1 MDIGDDSNA
10 LILPAITKKKFKSK
24 LKPQITISKDKKTSK
39 SQQRKLRRLEEK
51 QKEQLLAESLKILEK
66 HKIRDGAHSFLLS
79 SEKIGQRETTKE
91 KRRRDMQFS
100 KAGLQVPESEKRSKR
115 KIIESCE
122 DEADASETSPSRVD
136 DKNVVLQPVVIEKT
150 STSLESSQ
158 GPNHQSRVDSSC
170 GAVPNGL
177 IKEITSS
184 DDSQVVKLDVSG
196 ALVSTSP
203 DNDLIPVVELDRLDE
218 SRADTDD
225 GTRCVGSDQPQ
236 GPTVPPTVIHVSRP
250 KEVVKSRKDLPI
262 IMMEQEIM
270 EAINNHKSVII
281 CGETGCGK
289 TTQIPQ
295 FLYEAGY
302 GSAKCSM
309 KSGIIGVTQ
318 PRRVAVLSTARRVAY
333 ELGVRLGKEV
343 GFQVRHD
350 KKIGE
355 NSSIKFMTDGIL
367 LRELQSDFLLRRY
380 SVIILDEA
388 HERSLN
394 TDILIGMLS
403 RIIEERQMTFE
414 DQQQKLQAGVE
425 IDPKFR
431 IYPLKLILMSA
442 TLRIEDFTSGNR
454 IFRGTPPVIE
464 IPTRQ
469 FPVTRHFAKKTELED
484 YIGEAY
490 KKVLKIHKRLPPGGI
505 LVFVTGQREVED
517 LCRKLRQASRQFK
530 KETVD
535 VNIQNT
541 SIETDMTKIDGHDI
555 TELDEAL
562 DGTSTNTP
570 QLTRFSRYDEYH
582 DDFDDHESYRSDIM
596 GTEIN
601 SEEESDDE
609 SDSDFEMDDEHHQ
622 TTSQVDDS
630 VADVSLDSL
639 QAAFEALAGKSVST
653 SESNAAGANTAV
665 LDNCPLKKCGTSN
678 EQFRGKTSNVGPLHV
693 LPLYA
698 MLPAAAQLRVFEEV
712 KEGERLVV
720 VATNVAET
728 SLTIPGIKYV
738 VDTGREKVKLYNT
751 SNGMESYEIQWI
763 SKASAAQRAGRAGRT
778 GPGHCYCLYSA
789 AALTN
794 EFPEFSC
801 AEILKTPVDGV
812 VLLLK
817 SMRIKVVTKFP
828 FPTPP
833 DATDLVE
840 AEKCLKALEALD
852 SDGNLTQLGKAMAQY
867 PMGTRHSKLL
877 LLAMQIINTDI
888 SLERRNLILG
898 YAVAIAAALSLSNPF
913 LSEFG
918 PTDNSD
924 SVEQYDDRAHKL
936 KLTRRQI
943 KENRAKLYNLKSDAL
958 TVAYALR
965 CFEQSDGASS
975 FCSIYALNLKTMEEM
990 SKLRKLILQLIFNQR
1005 YCGPQEAFSWT
1016 HGTKENIEYSWTASS
1031 TKNTLSDIEEDVLCQ
1046 AICAG
1051 WPDRVAKQIRG
1062 VKVLADEDRKVS
1074 AVRYQAL
1081 NVSETVFLR
1090 RWSTISRSAPEF
1102 LVYHEMQHIKRAYIH
1117 GATSVK
1123 PEWLVKYAGSL
1134 CTYSAPLADRNPIY
1148 DPYSDQVFC
1157 YVVPYFGPHLWE
1169 LPHCKVPIKDIE
1181 RRVAAFAYALL
1192 DGQVLPCL
1200 KSEKKHMSAP
1210 PSSILKPESLCQ
1222 KRVHNLLCQLST
1234 RSRTIASCEKLQE
1247 TWKENPRFL
1256 YVEVMAWFQDVFH
1269 HRFSELMAKMQREV
1283 CLAPKDRFL
1292 GRSK

>member
-1 MDIGDDSNA
+1 MTMDDSNA
-10 LILPAITKKKFKSK
+10 LILPAITKKKNKDK
-24 LKPQITISKDKKTSK
+24 LKPQIIVCKDKKLSK
-39 SQQRKLRRLEEK
+39 SQKRKLRRLEEE
-51 QKEQLLAESLKILEK
+51 KEKDQLLAKSLENFEK
-66 HKIRDGAHSFLLS
+66 HKIRDDVHSFLIS
-79 SEKIGQRETTKE
+79 SEKIGQRETMKE
-91 KRRRDMQFS
+91 KRRREMQFA
-100 KAGLQVPESEKRSKR
+100 KAGLQVPGSEKRPKR
-115 KIIESCE
+115 EIVDSCE
-122 DEADASETSPSRVD
+122 DEADVAENTPLRV
-136 DKNVVLQPVVIEKT
+136 DKNVVLQPVVVENT
-150 STSLESSQ
+150 SVSFEPSRE
-158 GPNHQSRVDSSC
+158 PNNQSRVDTFC
-170 GAVPNGL
+170 GEVPNGL
-177 IKEITSS
+177 VKDITSA
-184 DDSQVVKLDVSG
+184 DDSQEAKLNVSS
-196 ALVSTSP
+196 ASVFTSP
-203 DNDLIPVVELDRLDE
+203 DNDCKPAVQLDRLDE
-218 SRADTDD
+218 SRVDTFD
-225 GTRCVGSDQPQ
+225 GTRCVRTGPPQ
-236 GPTVPPTVIHVSRP
+236 GPLVPPTVIHVSRP
-250 KEVVKSRKDLPI
+250 KEVVKGRKDLPI

-270 EAINNHKSVII
+270 EAINSHKSVII

-302 GSAKCSM
+302 GSKTCSM
-309 KSGIIGVTQ
+309 RSGVIGVTQ

-367 LRELQSDFLLRRY
+367 LRELQSDFLLKRY

-403 RIIEERQMTFE
+403 RIIEERQMTYE

-425 IDPKFR
+425 IDPKSR

-442 TLRIEDFTSGNR
+442 TLRVEDFTSGNR
-454 IFRGTPPVIE
+454 IFRETPPVIE

-469 FPVTRHFAKKTELED
+469 FSVTRHFAKKTELVD

-490 KKVLKIHKRLPPGGI
+490 KKVMKIHKRLPPGGI
-505 LVFVTGQREVED
+505 LVFATGQREVED

-530 KETVD
+530 KETVEAS
-535 VNIQNT
+535 T
-541 SIETDMTKIDGHDI
+541 HSTTAAETDIAKIDGHDLTDI
-555 TELDEAL
+555 DEAL
-562 DGTSTNTP
+562 DDGTSSNTQ
-570 QLTRFSRYDEYH
+570 QLSRFSRYDDYH
-582 DDFDDHESYRSDIM
+582 DDLDDQESYRSDLLGI
-596 GTEIN
+596 ESD
-601 SEEESDDE
+601 SELGSDDE
-609 SDSDFEMDDEHHQ
+609 SDSDFEIANENHQ
-622 TTSQVDDS
+622 TTSQVENG
-630 VADVSLDSL
+630 VANVSLDSL

-653 SESNAAGANTAV
+653 SKANGVDANTTT
-665 LDNCPLKKCGTSN
+665 LTGTSVSTSETN
-678 EQFRGKTSNVGPLHV
+678 EQFGGKKSHVGPLHV

-738 VDTGREKVKLYNT
+738 VDTGREKVKLYNS

-763 SKASAAQRAGRAGRT
+763 SKASASQRAGRAGRT
-778 GPGHCYCLYSA
+778 GPGHCYCLYSS

-801 AEILKTPVDGV
+801 AEILKIPVDGV
-812 VLLLK
+812 ILLLK
-817 SMRIKVVTKFP
+817 SMRIKVATKFP

-852 SDGNLTQLGKAMAQY
+852 SDGNLTPLGKAMAQY

-877 LLAMQIINTDI
+877 LLAMQIIKKEI
-888 SLERRNLILG
+888 SRERRNLILG

-918 PTDNSD
+918 ASDNSD
-924 SVEQYDDRAHKL
+924 STEQYEDKANKL

-943 KENRAKLYNLKSDAL
+943 KQNRSKLYNLKSDAI
-958 TVAYALR
+958 TVAYALQ
-965 CFEQSDGASS
+965 CFEQSNDASS
-975 FCSIYALNLKTMEEM
+975 FCHMYALSLKTMEEM

-1005 YCGPQEAFSWT
+1005 YCGPHEEFSWT
-1016 HGTKENIEYSWTASS
+1016 QGTKENIECSWSTSS
-1031 TKNTLSDIEEDVLCQ
+1031 TKNTLSNIEEDVLCQ
-1046 AICAG
+1046 AICGG

-1062 VKVLADEDRKVS
+1062 AKVVAEEDRKIS

-1090 RWSTISRSAPEF
+1090 RFSTISRSAPVF
-1102 LVYHEMQHIKRAYIH
+1102 LVYHEMQHIKRPYIH
-1117 GATSVK
+1117 AATSVR

-1134 CTYSAPLADRNPIY
+1134 CTYSAPLADRSPIY

-1169 LPHCKVPIKDIE
+1169 LPHSKTPIKDVE
-1181 RRVAAFAYALL
+1181 QRVAAFAYALL

-1200 KSEKKHMSAP
+1200 KSEKKRMSAP
-1210 PSSILKPESLCQ
+1210 PSSILKPESLGQ

-1234 RSRTIASCEKLQE
+1234 RSRTVASCEKLRE
-1247 TWKENPRFL
+1247 MWKENPRFL
-1256 YVEVMAWFQDVFH
+1256 YAEIMAWFQDVFH
-1269 HRFSELMAKMQREV
+1269 HRFSELWAKMQHEV
-1283 CLAPKDRFL
+1283 CLAPKDRSL
-1292 GRSK
+1292 GRA